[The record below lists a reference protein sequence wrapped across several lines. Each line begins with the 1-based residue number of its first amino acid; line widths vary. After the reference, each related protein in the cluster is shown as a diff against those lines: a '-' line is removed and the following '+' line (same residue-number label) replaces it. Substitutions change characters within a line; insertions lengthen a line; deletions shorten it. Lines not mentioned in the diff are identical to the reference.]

1 MFSQK
6 GRPLAF
12 LSNALGVKHLGLF
25 IYKKKYLV
33 ILIAVDK

>member
-25 IYKKKYLV
+25 IYKEYLV